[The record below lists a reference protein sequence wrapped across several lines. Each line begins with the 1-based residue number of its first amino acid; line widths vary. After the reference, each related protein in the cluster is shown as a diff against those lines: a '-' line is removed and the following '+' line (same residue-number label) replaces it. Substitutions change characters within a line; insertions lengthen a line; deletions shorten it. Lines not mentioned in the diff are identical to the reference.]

1 MVYLKEAI
9 VRLFFYAEIEAYVP
23 VNRVVNLWCDFLL
36 TKYFRS
42 L

>member
-9 VRLFFYAEIEAYVP
+9 VSLCFYAEIEARAS
-23 VNRVVNLWCDFLL
+23 VNRVVILWCDFLL
-36 TKYFRS
+36 REYLKA